1 MLADVFSR
9 LQLMERRG
17 SGFKKLLEDYDFQE
31 HTTAALM
38 PKFMAEHRDFLLTLY
53 NLNYVE
59 GKNVA
64 QDVAQDVAQEKQS
77 KYSAQILELV
87 KANDKV
93 TREEM
98 AQKLGVSKKT
108 IEREIKK
115 ISNLSYVGSGY
126 SGHWEIIN

>member
-1 MLADVFSR
+1 MFAYIK
-9 LQLMERRG
+9 G
-17 SGFKKLLEDYDFQE
+17 TLE
-31 HTTAALM
+31 
-38 PKFMAEHRDFLLTLY
+38 
-53 NLNYVE
+53 
-59 GKNVA
+59 
-64 QDVAQDVAQEKQS
+64 EKSS
-77 KYSAQILELV
+77 KYGAQILELV

-126 SGHWEIIN
+126 SGHWEILN